1 METPVIIKSDPK
13 ERLLF
18 ASGKPLTAK
27 AVARKLSIPIEWVDE
42 RREKKQLMAVP
53 AEKYGYLYPAFQ
65 FTEESFV
72 LTDLDKLLQSL
83 ERFDVWMQLQFLQA
97 SNLRLEGATPIDTLK
112 AGKLDLVLF
121 AAKSYG
127 EMRAA

>member
-1 METPVIIKSDPK
+1 METPVITKSDPK

-27 AVARKLSIPIEWVDE
+27 AVAQKLSIPIEWVDE

-53 AEKYGYLYPAFQ
+53 VEKYGYLYPAFQ
-65 FTEESFV
+65 FTEEGSV
-72 LTDLDKLLQSL
+72 LTDLDRLLQAL

-97 SNLRLEGATPIDTLK
+97 GNLRLEGATPIDTLK
-112 AGKLDLVLF
+112 EGKLDLVLF
-121 AAKSYG
+121 AVKSYG

>member
-42 RREKKQLMAVP
+42 RREKKQLMAIPV
-53 AEKYGYLYPAFQ
+53 EKYGYLYPAFQ
-65 FTEESFV
+65 FTEESSV

>member
-42 RREKKQLMAVP
+42 RREKKQLISVP
-53 AEKYGYLYPAFQ
+53 VEKYGYLYPAFQ
-65 FTEESFV
+65 FTEEGAV
-72 LTDLDKLLQSL
+72 LTDLDKLLPAL

-97 SNLRLEGATPIDTLK
+97 GNLRLEGATPIDTLK
-112 AGKLDLVLF
+112 EGKLDLVLF

>member
-1 METPVIIKSDPK
+1 METPAIIKSDPK

-53 AEKYGYLYPAFQ
+53 VEKYGYLYPAFQ
-65 FTEESFV
+65 FTEESSV

-112 AGKLDLVLF
+112 AGQLDLVLF